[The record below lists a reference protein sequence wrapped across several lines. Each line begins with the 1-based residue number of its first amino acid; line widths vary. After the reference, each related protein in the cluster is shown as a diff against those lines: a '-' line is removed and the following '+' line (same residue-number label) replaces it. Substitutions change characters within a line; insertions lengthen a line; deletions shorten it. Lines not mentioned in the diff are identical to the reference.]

1 VFDLLECLDSAAD
14 LFDRYGGHRLA
25 AGCSLAET
33 KLDELR
39 PRLNA
44 FARERLRPADLE
56 PTLLVDAEIRLSEIT
71 KEWLEAVWLL
81 QPFGSG
87 NPAPRFA
94 AHSLRVISAARLFND
109 KHAVIR
115 VSDGER
121 EMEAVGW
128 NMASQLASL
137 EPGCSVAIAFEVE
150 KSDFSR
156 RDPFRLIIRDVHR

>member
-1 VFDLLECLDSAAD
+1 
-14 LFDRYGGHRLA
+14 
-25 AGCSLAET
+25 
-33 KLDELR
+33 
-39 PRLNA
+39 
-44 FARERLRPADLE
+44 
-56 PTLLVDAEIRLSEIT
+56 
-71 KEWLEAVWLL
+71 
-81 QPFGSG
+81 
-87 NPAPRFA
+87 
-94 AHSLRVISAARLFND
+94 VISAARLFND

-137 EPGCSVAIAFEVE
+137 EPGCLVAIAFEVE